1 MNSPLLCFSSSLQLQ
16 LTLISACLHFF
27 SSPCITV
34 YLSASLTSR
43 FFLFTFFPLLNL
55 SMSHSDIVLNWQF
68 LFSLA
73 ANSINKMPSPQLSFP
88 ITAPLLV
95 RMRVGP
101 RLLKVFLCA
110 GCWIKWTCS
119 LCDKTCSSSP
129 KKRSKKKCSQLTCSD
144 DSCSLLFLDFGLY

>member
-1 MNSPLLCFSSSLQLQ
+1 MPLDPFPLFCAISCPFVSLSIHCLTFLFHLTSALKKVIFLLNSPLLCFSSSLQLQ

-110 GCWIKWTCS
+110 GC
-119 LCDKTCSSSP
+119 
-129 KKRSKKKCSQLTCSD
+129 
-144 DSCSLLFLDFGLY
+144 